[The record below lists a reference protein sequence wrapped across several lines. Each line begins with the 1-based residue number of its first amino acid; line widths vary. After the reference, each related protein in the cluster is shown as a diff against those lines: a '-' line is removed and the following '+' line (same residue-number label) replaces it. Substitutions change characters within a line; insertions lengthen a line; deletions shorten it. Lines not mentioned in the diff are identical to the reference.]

1 MITLEKVVLYLA
13 DAAVA
18 GMGFALWVLIP
29 ILTGKPGKEAW
40 DSSIY
45 FTVGIPAIAA
55 VSGLLG
61 YLLPNHWWHF
71 GLAAFLSQA
80 IYIIVKEPTANM
92 LPPGLVVLAVFCV
105 PYLAAACLGARLSA
119 GLTKRQ

>member
-13 DAAVA
+13 DAAMA
-18 GMGFALWVLIP
+18 AMGFALWALIP
-29 ILTGKPGKEAW
+29 ILTGRREAW

-45 FTVGIPAIAA
+45 FTVGIPTIAA

-92 LPPGLVVLAVFCV
+92 LPPGLVVLAVFCL
-105 PYLAAACLGARLSA
+105 PSFATACLGARLSA
-119 GLTKRQ
+119 RLTKRQ

>member
-1 MITLEKVVLYLA
+1 MITVQKAVLYLA
-13 DAAVA
+13 DAAMA

-29 ILTGKPGKEAW
+29 ILTGRREAW

-45 FTVGIPAIAA
+45 FTVGIPVMAV
-55 VSGLLG
+55 VSGFLG
-61 YLLPNHWWHF
+61 YLLPGSWWHF

-80 IYIIVKEPTANM
+80 VYIIVKGPTANM

-105 PYLAAACLGARLSA
+105 PYFATACLGARLS
-119 GLTKRQ
+119 GKLMKR

>member
-1 MITLEKVVLYLA
+1 MTTMRKLFVYLA

-29 ILTGKPGKEAW
+29 IFTGRREAW

-45 FTVGIPAIAA
+45 FTMGIPVMAV
-55 VSGLLG
+55 VSGFLG
-61 YLLPNHWWHF
+61 YLLPGSWWHF

-80 IYIIVKEPTANM
+80 VYIIVKGPTANL

-119 GLTKRQ
+119 GLTKRH

>member
-13 DAAVA
+13 DAAMA

-29 ILTGKPGKEAW
+29 IFTGRREAW

-45 FTVGIPAIAA
+45 FTVGIPALSA

-80 IYIIVKEPTANM
+80 IYIIVKGPTANM

-105 PYLAAACLGARLSA
+105 PYLAAACLGARLS
-119 GLTKRQ
+119 GKLMKR